1 MQSRPIDIAILG
13 GGLSGSLLAL
23 AFARLRPEQRIVVIE
38 ASERLGGNHVWSYF
52 QHDIPN
58 QHAWLVAPLVVRQW
72 HGYDVHFPGHSRRLS
87 SLYNSVTGERLDAV
101 VRERLRPEDIMTRTT
116 VTDAG
121 PSHVVVGDGTRLE
134 ARAVIDAR
142 GVQGLPH
149 MWGGWQKFLGQMLRL
164 DAPHGLDRPVVMDAR
179 VGQED
184 GYRFVYCLPFSDTEV
199 FVEDTYY
206 SDSSD
211 LDLPLLRTRI
221 ADYAAAQG
229 WNLADVTREET
240 GVLPVIARGD
250 FDAFW
255 QAGDTRVARAGT
267 RAALTHPLTGY
278 SLPDA
283 VQLAI
288 HIAQLPH
295 ITGEALARVTHNHA
309 RSLWKQRA
317 FYRMLAAMLFSA
329 AHPQERYR
337 VLERFYT
344 LPDGLIERFYAARS
358 TGFDRLR
365 VLAGKPPVPLG
376 AAIASIAGGGRPL
389 SPLELPA

>member
-1 MQSRPIDIAILG
+1 MQLGPIDIAILG

-23 AFARLRPEQRIVVIE
+23 ACARLRPRQRVVLIE
-38 ASERLGGNHVWSYF
+38 AGKRLGGNHVWSYF
-52 QHDIPN
+52 QQDIQPEHD
-58 QHAWLVAPLVVRQW
+58 WLVAPLVVRQW
-72 HGYDVHFPGHSRRLS
+72 QGYHVHFPSHSRCLS
-87 SLYNSVTGERLDAV
+87 SVYNSVTGERLDAV
-101 VRERLRPEDIMTRTT
+101 VRERLRQENIMTGTT

-121 PSHVVVGDGTRLE
+121 PRHVVLGDGRRLD
-134 ARAVIDAR
+134 AGAVIDAR

-149 MWGGWQKFLGQMLRL
+149 MAGGWQKFLGRMLRL
-164 DAPHGLDRPVVMDAR
+164 DAPHGLERPVVMDAR
-179 VGQED
+179 VAQHD
-184 GYRFVYCLPFSDTEV
+184 GYRFVYCLPFSETEV

-206 SDSSD
+206 SDGPE
-211 LDLPLLRTRI
+211 LDLPLLRSRI

-229 WNLADVTREET
+229 WSVAEVTREET

-255 QAGDTRVARAGT
+255 RTGGTGLARAGT

-283 VQLAI
+283 VQLAV
-288 HIAQLPH
+288 HIAQQPH
-295 ITGEALARVTHNHA
+295 ITGEALAKVTHSHA
-309 RSLWKQRA
+309 RSLWKDRA
-317 FYRMLAAMLFSA
+317 FYRMLTTMLFSA

-344 LPDGLIERFYAARS
+344 LPEGLIERFYAARS
-358 TGFDRLR
+358 TWPDRLR

-376 AAIASIAGGGRPL
+376 AAIASLAGGGRPL
-389 SPLELPA
+389 SPLELKA